1 MIGKYDIFA
10 VNSSVCYRRKTA
22 NAFVDRTWLYNS
34 YEDLNYIEINICSTA
49 RETSR
54 ITLASPER
62 LYIRELSSSL
72 PDNHPLKNFRTSHI
86 VRHPYTPVIF
96 IVFDVFQPAYA

>member
-22 NAFVDRTWLYNS
+22 NAF
-34 YEDLNYIEINICSTA
+34 ETA